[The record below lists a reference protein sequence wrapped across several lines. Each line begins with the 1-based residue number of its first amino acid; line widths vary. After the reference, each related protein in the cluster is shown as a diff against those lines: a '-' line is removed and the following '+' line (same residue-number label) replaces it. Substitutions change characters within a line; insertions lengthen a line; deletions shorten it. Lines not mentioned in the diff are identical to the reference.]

1 MRDVWNKDDNEK
13 MPKNAE
19 NAEKNLIC
27 YANKKM
33 RKKRLLDHKRKND
46 KK

>member
-1 MRDVWNKDDNEK
+1 MITKKCQK
-13 MPKNAE
+13 MPKMPK
-19 NAEKNLIC
+19 KNLIC

>member
-1 MRDVWNKDDNEK
+1 MITKKCQK
-13 MPKNAE
+13 MPKMPE
-19 NAEKNLIC
+19 NLLIC
-27 YANKKM
+27 YANEKT